1 MSYIIGSKCV
11 SVCDTA
17 CVDVCP
23 VDCIYGPIDP
33 MDTGTEVEELIKPR
47 HITLVPQKDL
57 LDWLCKKGFTPTK
70 GARPMKRLIDTKI
83 KKPISKLIVYN
94 DVRDCEIV
102 IGIDLETNEV
112 KVNAKQ
118 NI

>member
-1 MSYIIGSKCV
+1 MFFAPEFRNRLDATVNFNKLDEKFISKIA
-11 SVCDTA
+11 TKFLN
-17 CVDVCP
+17 
-23 VDCIYGPIDP
+23 
-33 MDTGTEVEELIKPR
+33 EVEELLKPR

-57 LDWLCKKGFTPTK
+57 LDWLCKKGFTPTM

-102 IGIDLETNEV
+102 IGIDLETDEV

-118 NI
+118 TG

>member
-1 MSYIIGSKCV
+1 M
-11 SVCDTA
+11 
-17 CVDVCP
+17 
-23 VDCIYGPIDP
+23 
-33 MDTGTEVEELIKPR
+33 
-47 HITLVPQKDL
+47 
-57 LDWLCKKGFTPTK
+57 